1 MERVTTLGST
11 ARTNAW
17 IDTAARSLADRQQ
30 QVATGVRF
38 TAASES
44 PADAAI
50 LLRNQR
56 SLDRQVQLGRNHANA
71 RLWLETGDSALND
84 TVATLTQGRTLA
96 VNGANGTNTAE
107 ARSAIA
113 AQLRSIGDE
122 LISLSNTTINGRP
135 IFGGTAGTTQ
145 AYDVNGNYLGDSGQ
159 VVRTVTPT
167 DDFVVSPGGPAVFGT
182 PNAGDPLNGTSFEMF
197 DALADAVEAGD
208 TAAVRQGIEAVDAA
222 ITRAQGEIGR
232 LGSLSSQLDGI
243 IARNEASQIATKAQI
258 SDVQDVDMTEAIVR
272 LRAAETSYEAT
283 LSAASRSLGPS
294 LLDFL
299 R

>member
-11 ARTNAW
+11 ARTTAW
-17 IDTAARSLADRQQ
+17 IDTAARSLASSQQ

-84 TVATLTQGRTLA
+84 TVATLTEGRTLA

-107 ARSAIA
+107 ARAAIA

-122 LISLSNTTINGRP
+122 LISLSNTTLNGRP

-145 AYDVNGNYLGDSGQ
+145 AYDIDGNYLGDNGE
-159 VVRTVTPT
+159 VVRTITPT
-167 DDFVVSPGGPAVFGT
+167 DDFVVSPNGPAVFGT
-182 PNAGDPLNGTSFEMF
+182 PNVADPLNGTNFQLF

-208 TAAVRQGIEAVDAA
+208 TAVTRQGIEAIDAA
-222 ITRAQGEIGR
+222 ISRAQGEVGR
-232 LGSLSSQLDGI
+232 LGSLSSQLDGVA
-243 IARNEASQIATKAQI
+243 ARNEASQIATKAQI
-258 SDVQDVDMTEAIVR
+258 SDVQDVDIAEAVVR